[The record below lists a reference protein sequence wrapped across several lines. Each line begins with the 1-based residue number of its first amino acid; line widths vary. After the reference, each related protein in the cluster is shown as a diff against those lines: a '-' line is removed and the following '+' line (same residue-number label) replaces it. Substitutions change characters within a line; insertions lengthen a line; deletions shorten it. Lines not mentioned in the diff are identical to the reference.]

1 MTAPAI
7 DVLILTEER
16 YRDPDPADWYQGQIA
31 REEGLLAEALAAQGL
46 VAARRPWSDPT
57 VDWRRCRSALF
68 RSTWDYFDRFAEFS
82 SWLGRV
88 SACTRLFNPA
98 DLIRWNID
106 KRYLGELGRQ
116 GVAIVPTRFV
126 ERGEAATLAGVMDAC
141 GWTEAVFKP
150 VVSGAARLTHRVR
163 RERLDA
169 HEALFARCV
178 AAEAMMVQAF
188 EPAIL
193 DEGELSLV
201 VIAGRTTHAVRKTPR
216 AGDFRVQDD
225 HGGSVH
231 AHLPSVEE
239 CAFAE
244 AAVAACPSAPVYARV
259 DVVRGADGGLRLME
273 LELVEPELFF
283 RFHPPAAQALATAIT
298 AALGEDSRRATA

>member
-16 YRDPDPADWYQGQIA
+16 YRDPDPADWYQAQIA
-31 REEGLLAEALAAQGL
+31 REEGLLAEALAARGL
-46 VAARRPWSDPT
+46 AAARRPWSDPT

-68 RSTWDYFDRFAEFS
+68 RSTWDYFDRFVEFS
-82 SWLGRV
+82 PWLERV
-88 SACTRLFNPA
+88 SACTRLFNHA
-98 DLIRWNID
+98 GLIRWNID
-106 KRYLGELGRQ
+106 KRYLGELAEK

-126 ERGEAATLAGVMDAC
+126 ERGEAAPLADVMDAR
-141 GWTEAVFKP
+141 GWAEAVFKP

-163 RERLDA
+163 RERLGE

-225 HGGSVH
+225 HGGSVQPH
-231 AHLPSVEE
+231 QASAAER
-239 CAFAE
+239 AFAE
-244 AAVAACPSAPVYARV
+244 AAVAACPSPPLYARV
-259 DVVRGADGGLRLME
+259 DMVRGADGDLRLME

-283 RFHPPAAQALATAIT
+283 RFHPPAAQALAAAIAT
-298 AALGEDSRRATA
+298 ALGEDRGRAIA